1 MTTRRSI
8 LLQKRLCF
16 NCTGPRKA
24 DNCRSKMTCQRC
36 QQKYHTSICDS
47 TPRSEGLL
55 TAHLSDKTEVVYPVV
70 LVNVDGI
77 KTRALLDTGAGS
89 SYASAQLI
97 NALHKRPAETQTK
110 RIEMMLGAMTTKV
123 EMYNVTVTSI
133 TGNFSMSVTVSKVDK
148 PELMMLENPKYEDL
162 INKYTHLSGVHM
174 DDNDT
179 KPQLPIH
186 LVLGASE
193 YARVKTSTSPKIA
206 SSGQPVAEKT
216 TLGWTIMSPG
226 HEHEA
231 STTFLTQSTSVDFE
245 QLSRLDILGLA
256 DSSANDQDVVYSEFK
271 EQLIRHPDGCYETG
285 LPWKGNH
292 LPLPSNKSGSLKRL
306 QQLLR
311 KLERTNTYDQYDAII
326 QEQRE
331 DGIVEPAPAEPKG
344 TEFYIPHRAVVREN
358 AETTKLRI
366 VYDASARESAH
377 QPSLNDCLHPG
388 PPLQNL
394 LWSVLVRARFYPV
407 LLTGD
412 LQKAFLQV
420 RIKEEERDALR
431 FHWKFKGHS
440 EIETLRFTRALFGL
454 TSSPFLLG
462 ELFNSI

>member
-1 MTTRRSI
+1 
-8 LLQKRLCF
+8 
-16 NCTGPRKA
+16 
-24 DNCRSKMTCQRC
+24 MTCQRC
-36 QQKYHTSICDS
+36 QQKHHTSICDS

-77 KTRALLDTGAGS
+77 KTRALLDTVAGS

-292 LPLPSNKSGSLKRL
+292 LPLPSNKSGSL
-306 QQLLR
+306 
-311 KLERTNTYDQYDAII
+311 
-326 QEQRE
+326 
-331 DGIVEPAPAEPKG
+331 
-344 TEFYIPHRAVVREN
+344 F
-358 AETTKLRI
+358 
-366 VYDASARESAH
+366 
-377 QPSLNDCLHPG
+377 
-388 PPLQNL
+388 
-394 LWSVLVRARFYPV
+394 
-407 LLTGD
+407 
-412 LQKAFLQV
+412 
-420 RIKEEERDALR
+420 
-431 FHWKFKGHS
+431 
-440 EIETLRFTRALFGL
+440 
-454 TSSPFLLG
+454 
-462 ELFNSI
+462 